1 MFSIRRGRCGIK
13 AIGSLIDGLANLR
26 HLLRVAPYEETFRSG
41 SERLG
46 VNEIFIAVLTKVAVG
61 AFLDHFFILFL

>member
-13 AIGSLIDGLANLR
+13 AIGSLIDGLASLR

-46 VNEIFIAVLTKVAVG
+46 VNEIFKHMEVTVPVLVIAIEVRVVSC
-61 AFLDHFFILFL
+61 